1 MSGYCRVTVTGPD
14 RWADLV
20 LPGGVS
26 VAALMPQVVRVCSP
40 SDDGLRSAGWSLVTV
55 EGTPVPSAGSLADA
69 GVRDGD
75 VLLLDRVTA
84 PDRPSFVDDV
94 RGTVEDRIDER
105 AWLWKPSTTFGFG
118 LALVA
123 LAPLLVTVLMTFLRT
138 SSMDLTVAL
147 LGLPT
152 ALGGVWL
159 AGSRS
164 LPGVAHAAQIAA
176 CGWGALTVVLAVLG
190 VSAAPPPPVALAL
203 LACFGALA
211 AAAAGWALFN
221 ALLPYL
227 AALSVVTLS
236 AGLLVALGLF
246 SDGPMAVRLLAVLSA
261 LGIGVLPRMAL
272 ALGGLSGL
280 DYEVRQVGQTENERF
295 EESLANSDRALLGA
309 LLGVAVTS
317 AVSVG
322 LLAFAGTGGHDLVL
336 ATLVSLAML
345 MRSRLFD
352 RVSHVL
358 PVRLAGVAGLAAT
371 GVAVALAH
379 PWMLGVFP
387 AVVLV
392 LCVGVAALSAVRL
405 TDVPRASVRRLFNAV
420 EVVVV
425 AAMCVAAVWALGVY
439 EVVTAI
445 RIGA

>member
-40 SDDGLRSAGWSLVTV
+40 GDDGLRSAGWSLVTV
-55 EGTPVPSAGSLADA
+55 EGTPVPAGGSLADA

-105 AWLWKPSTTFGFG
+105 AWLWKSSTTFGFG

-123 LAPLLVTVLMTFLRT
+123 LGPLLLTVGLTFLRT
-138 SSMDLTVAL
+138 SPLDLTVAL
-147 LGLPT
+147 LGLLT
-152 ALGGVWL
+152 ALGALWL
-159 AGSRS
+159 SGSRS
-164 LPGVAHAAQIAA
+164 LPGVAQIAQVAA
-176 CGWGALTVVLAVLG
+176 CGWGALTVVLAVLA
-190 VSAAPPPPVALAL
+190 VSTAPASPVTLAL

-211 AAAAGWALFN
+211 ASAAGWALVN

-227 AALSVVTLS
+227 AGLSVLTVC
-236 AGLLVALGLF
+236 AGLLVAFGLF
-246 SDGPMAVRLLAVLSA
+246 ADGPMAVRFLAVLLA

-280 DYEVRQVGQTENERF
+280 DYEVRQVGRTENGRF
-295 EESLANSDRALLGA
+295 EESLATSDRMLLGT
-309 LLGVAVTS
+309 LLGVAVAS
-317 AVSVG
+317 AVAIC
-322 LLAFAGTGGHDLVL
+322 LLAFAGDGGRDLVL
-336 ATLVSLAML
+336 ALLVSLAMV

-358 PVRLAGVAGLAAT
+358 PVRLAGVVGLGAT
-371 GVAVALAH
+371 GAGAALEYPWALGALPVVA
-379 PWMLGVFP
+379 
-387 AVVLV
+387 LV
-392 LCVGVAALSAVRL
+392 LCAAVAALGMVRL
-405 TDVPRASVRRLFNAV
+405 TDVPRASIRRLLNGV
-420 EVVVV
+420 EVAVV

-439 EVVTAI
+439 EVVTTI
-445 RIGA
+445 RVGG